1 MTTPEDSS
9 TSSFPPEI
17 QKTKPTPSSIS
28 ISKFVD
34 DIAVGNVTAASAG
47 AISCSAP
54 SLRPSYLQALLGD
67 HQPHSLLGSFSSV
80 KDEDF
85 PELIST
91 KHSGGGGDLFSSQP
105 GSEEENLAFSF
116 SSSSLQSP
124 YPRFVSAN
132 IPSCVSPVSPPQE
145 EPERLPVSAGLQS
158 AAGFPPEVERTHQ
171 RGRESHPGAGPPH
184 EAAARPHQELH
195 RPRLRFSPGA

>member
-9 TSSFPPEI
+9 NSSFPPEI

-67 HQPHSLLGSFSSV
+67 HHPNSLLGSFSSV

-91 KHSGGGGDLFSSQP
+91 AIK
-105 GSEEENLAFSF
+105 AF
-116 SSSSLQSP
+116 
-124 YPRFVSAN
+124 
-132 IPSCVSPVSPPQE
+132 PV
-145 EPERLPVSAGLQS
+145 
-158 AAGFPPEVERTHQ
+158 RTH
-171 RGRESHPGAGPPH
+171 SVFPTV
-184 EAAARPHQELH
+184 EASSVSNWS
-195 RPRLRFSPGA
+195 F